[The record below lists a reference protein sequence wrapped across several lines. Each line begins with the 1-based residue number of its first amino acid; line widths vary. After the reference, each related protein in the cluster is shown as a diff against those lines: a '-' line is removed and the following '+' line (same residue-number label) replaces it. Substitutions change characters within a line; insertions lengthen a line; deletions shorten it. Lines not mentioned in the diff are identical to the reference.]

1 MTSLSSLSLSSLPS
15 LSPSLPL
22 FPPSFPSLPFS
33 QVKLLKNVLEEW
45 KREVEK
51 KPPEMSVDQA
61 YDTLGLPTGV
71 GGSVVVFVSHSQDT
85 HSDLGMRLS
94 CCCLVSL

>member
-1 MTSLSSLSLSSLPS
+1 M
-15 LSPSLPL
+15 
-22 FPPSFPSLPFS
+22 
-33 QVKLLKNVLEEW
+33 LEEW

-71 GGSVVVFVSHSQDT
+71 GGSVVVFVPHSQDT
-85 HSDLGMRLS
+85 HSDLGMRLYS
-94 CCCLVSL
+94 LFCLVSL

>member
-1 MTSLSSLSLSSLPS
+1 MTITWHHMTSLPLSHSCLSFSS
-15 LSPSLPL
+15 
-22 FPPSFPSLPFS
+22 S
-33 QVKLLKNVLEEW
+33 QVKLLKDVLEEW

-71 GGSVVVFVSHSQDT
+71 GGSVVVFAPHSQDT
-85 HSDLGMRLS
+85 YSDLGMRLYS
-94 CCCLVSL
+94 LFCLVSL